1 MLIETKRHPMIS
13 PSQRTDDE
21 LIRVSFVIDNLSR
34 AGTETQLLA
43 LIRELD
49 RNRVSP
55 SLVILDGDNPLSQS
69 LEPSNCPFL
78 RLGVRHLLRSSTLQS
93 AWRLQK
99 FWREHR
105 PNIVQLYFMDS
116 AYFGVP
122 IAKLSGVK
130 KVVRVRNNL
139 GYWLTRT
146 HRLLNRLIQPL
157 VDVTLT
163 NSTSG
168 RDALIQNDRLSPNQV
183 AVIENGVDLERFAN
197 FPAPCSR
204 DSVVRVGCVA
214 NLRAVKNIDGFMR
227 AARQVCDRIPNV
239 VFEVVGDG
247 DARHVLEQLHAAL
260 RLGDRFILRGS
271 ISDVPA
277 FLRSVDVAVLP
288 SHSEGMSNA
297 LLEYMAAGRAIVATD
312 VGANTKLIADGR
324 HGLIV
329 FPKDVNALA
338 NAIERVATD
347 KALSQQMGRAARA
360 KVETD
365 YSRDAMR
372 IRFEEFYRSL
382 LTRK

>member
-1 MLIETKRHPMIS
+1 MLIETKRHPDS
-13 PSQRTDDE
+13 SQSQRTADE
-21 LIRVSFVIDNLSR
+21 PIRVSFVIDNLSR

-49 RNRVSP
+49 RNRVAP
-55 SLVILDGDNPLSQS
+55 SLVILDGDNPLSRS
-69 LEPSNCPFL
+69 LEPSNCPIL
-78 RLGVRHLLRSSTLQS
+78 RLGLRHLLRHSTLQV
-93 AWRLQK
+93 AWRLQN
-99 FWREHR
+99 FWREQR
-105 PNIVQLYFMDS
+105 PDIVQLYFMDS

-122 IAKLSGVK
+122 VAKFSGVK

-139 GYWLTRT
+139 GYWLTRK
-146 HRLLNRLIQPL
+146 HRLLNRLIQPA

-163 NSTSG
+163 NSDGG

-197 FPAPCSR
+197 FPLPCSR

-214 NLRAVKNIDGFMR
+214 NLRAVKNIAGLMR

-247 DARHVLEQLHAAL
+247 EERPALEQLHAEL
-260 RLGDRFILRGS
+260 RLGDCFILSGS
-271 ISDVPA
+271 VSDVPA

-312 VGANTKLIADGR
+312 VGANTKLIHDGQ
-324 HGLIV
+324 HGLV
-329 FPKDVNALA
+329 VSPKDVNALA
-338 NAIERVATD
+338 NAIERVVTD
-347 KALSQQMGRAARA
+347 KALSQQIGRAARA

-365 YSRDAMR
+365 YSRGAMR
-372 IRFEEFYRSL
+372 IRFEQFYWSL
-382 LTRK
+382 MTRK

>member
-1 MLIETKRHPMIS
+1 MLS
-13 PSQRTDDE
+13 PSQRTADE
-21 LIRVSFVIDNLSR
+21 PIRVSFVIDNLSR

-49 RNRVSP
+49 RKRVSP
-55 SLVILDGDNPLSQS
+55 SLVILDGDNPLSRS

-78 RLGVRHLLRSSTLQS
+78 RLGLRHLLRHSTLQV
-93 AWRLQK
+93 AWRLQN
-99 FWREHR
+99 FWREQR
-105 PNIVQLYFMDS
+105 PDIVQLYFMDS

-122 IAKLSGVK
+122 IAKLAGVK

-139 GYWLTRT
+139 GYWLTRK

-204 DSVVRVGCVA
+204 GSVVRVGCVA

-227 AARQVCDRIPNV
+227 AARQVSDRIPNV
-239 VFEVVGDG
+239 MFEVVGDG
-247 DARHVLEQLHAAL
+247 EEHPALEQLHAEL

-271 ISDVPA
+271 VSDVPA

-312 VGANTKLIADGR
+312 VGANTKLIVDGR

-329 FPKDVNALA
+329 PPKDVIALA
-338 NAIERVATD
+338 NAIERVITD
-347 KALSQQMGRAARA
+347 KALSQQLGRAALA
-360 KVETD
+360 KVEAE
-365 YSRDAMR
+365 YSRGAMR
-372 IRFEEFYRSL
+372 IRFEAFYWSL